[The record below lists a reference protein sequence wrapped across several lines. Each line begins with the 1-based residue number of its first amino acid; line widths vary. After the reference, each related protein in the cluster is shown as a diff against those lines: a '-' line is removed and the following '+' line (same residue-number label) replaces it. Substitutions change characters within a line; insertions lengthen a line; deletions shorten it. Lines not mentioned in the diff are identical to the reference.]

1 MQVFIKKPS
10 IDLYP
15 GIRVTKETELE
26 YKNENV
32 KQTVKD
38 LVLHSVTKVKGDGFK
53 SKYDTT
59 IDLEDG
65 DILIFEDEGRGY
77 IKPVEGFV
85 TIEEAI
91 EQVHRRFCEF
101 QAQGGRRDPPHL
113 YHPSRHPVRRN
124 LHGYCPRTPHYR
136 KDGRPHR

>member
-1 MQVFIKKPS
+1 MQVFIRKPS
-10 IDLYP
+10 VDLYP
-15 GIRVTKETELE
+15 GIRVTKDTELE
-26 YKNENV
+26 FKNENV

-38 LVLHSVTKVKGDGFK
+38 LVLHSVTRVKGDGFK

-91 EQVHRRFCEF
+91 ADLE
-101 QAQGGRRDPPHL
+101 
-113 YHPSRHPVRRN
+113 N
-124 LHGYCPRTPHYR
+124 I
-136 KDGRPHR
+136 KDLG

>member
-1 MQVFIKKPS
+1 MQNFIQKPS

-15 GIRVTKETELE
+15 GIRVTKDTVLE

-38 LVLHSVTKVKGDGFK
+38 LVMHSVTKVKGEGYK
-53 SKYDTT
+53 SKYFTV
-59 IDLEDG
+59 IQLKEG

-77 IKPVEGFV
+77 IKPVEQFV

-91 EQVHRRFCEF
+91 TELEHI
-101 QAQGGRRDPPHL
+101 
-113 YHPSRHPVRRN
+113 
-124 LHGYCPRTPHYR
+124 
-136 KDGRPHR
+136 KDLG